1 MPDPLAR
8 GADPGRTPRHT
19 TTRGTDEPH
28 ETAGTHWAVL
38 ALPLSAAFV
47 DQAPTYAR
55 AQTSKQALSGQ
66 RLHQLHRPIRRTSL
80 PQRRTPRSGRPTVFR
95 RPALDGGSTAAGR
108 RLPPASPAPQLGVQ
122 LDRGDPPG
130 SDRRRLQSRLG
141 ASLPP
146 PPKGHPSFTTTDAAS
161 ESPRE
166 TDGRL
171 RLNKSGIGAVQRA
184 RPSNVPR
191 TNLTSTHAP
200 FASRGLF
207 DKRAVEPTTGGGPV
221 EGRTRGKGKT
231 DTYRHGDATPNG
243 ADKLGHCEVRMSA
256 PGSVPAVS
264 PPAARHPPGPTGRY
278 RRDSSSRQGVLPTTP
293 FGTGTRTAPDH
304 GAGSSIGSRPAAS
317 LPPRLLGPRIL
328 RRCAPPP

>member
-1 MPDPLAR
+1 MLAPRPQNRRSVDSGSTSSTGLSVEPLCLS
-8 GADPGRTPRHT
+8 DEHPGRADRPYSDDRLW
-19 TTRGTDEPH
+19 
-28 ETAGTHWAVL
+28 TA
-38 ALPLSAAFV
+38 
-47 DQAPTYAR
+47 AR
-55 AQTSKQALSGQ
+55 RQ
-66 RLHQLHRPIRRTSL
+66 
-80 PQRRTPRSGRPTVFR
+80 
-95 RPALDGGSTAAGR
+95 LDGGSRPRRQHLSSVCNSIEVARRVRTDAGFKAAWAR
-108 RLPPASPAPQLGVQ
+108 AFLRPRKATRPS
-122 LDRGDPPG
+122 
-130 SDRRRLQSRLG
+130 
-141 ASLPP
+141 PP
-146 PPKGHPSFTTTDAAS
+146 PTQPQS
-161 ESPRE
+161 SPRE

-200 FASRGLF
+200 FTSRGLF

-221 EGRTRGKGKT
+221 EGKTRGKGKT

>member
-1 MPDPLAR
+1 MPRSRNRNPRLIANCREEPRGSKSGACRDSRIAGDVTDVPDPLAR

-28 ETAGTHWAVL
+28 QTAGTHWAVL

-66 RLHQLHRPIRRTSL
+66 RLDQLHRPIRRTSL
-80 PQRRTPRSGRPTVFR
+80 PQRRTPRSGRPTVYR
-95 RPALDGGSTAAGR
+95 RPALDSGSTAAGR
-108 RLPPASPAPQLGVQ
+108 RLDG
-122 LDRGDPPG
+122 G
-130 SDRRRLQSRLG
+130 SRPRRRHLSSVCNSIEVARRVRTDAG
-141 ASLPP
+141 FKAAWARTSLRPRKATRRSPP
-146 PPKGHPSFTTTDAAS
+146 PTQPQS
-161 ESPRE
+161 SPRE

-221 EGRTRGKGKT
+221 EGKTRGKGKT

-243 ADKLGHCEVRMSA
+243 ADKLGH
-256 PGSVPAVS
+256 
-264 PPAARHPPGPTGRY
+264 
-278 RRDSSSRQGVLPTTP
+278 
-293 FGTGTRTAPDH
+293 
-304 GAGSSIGSRPAAS
+304 
-317 LPPRLLGPRIL
+317 
-328 RRCAPPP
+328 